1 MSDSIAVVRSRFSR
15 MSAFQEK
22 GGGGGGGEKLT
33 ITVSRKELSYEKI
46 IFLLS
51 PVKSY
56 SQMSQFNLKSKV
68 TSFGVLI
75 VEIELWTVPV

>member
-22 GGGGGGGEKLT
+22 GGGEKLT